1 MQQLFDINNTSLVI
15 ARLEE
20 GEAVKA
26 LDCGDADLNDFILNE
41 SMLYQKE
48 KLAVTYVQEDMN
60 DISHLSKFNTC
71 LWHSAYTKFGGL
83 ENLITLS
90 LSLSLSLSGARLDS
104 NTSYFVRGSPALIYG
119 FSCVH
124 AREVGLFFC
133 PRQTIAAGAA
143 TDTKKQTFVL
153 ILIIKT
159 KCL

>member
-20 GEAVKA
+20 GEVVKA

-104 NTSYFVRGSPALIYG
+104 NTSYSVRGSPASIYG

-124 AREVGLFFC
+124 AREAGLFFV
-133 PRQTIAAGAA
+133 PVRRLRRGQRQTRRS
-143 TDTKKQTFVL
+143 KHLYYFNH
-153 ILIIKT
+153 
-159 KCL
+159 